1 MLTKKQFLTILNL
14 ILKEEDAQEKF
25 NEALREYAPS
35 DFTGFAKMGILDTL
49 VDFLVDA
56 MEDSDGYIS
65 WWLWDAP
72 DRGRNPKGCRIW
84 LGDSDD
90 PDTEVVEIITPE
102 QLYSFLVANYGK
114 APSKDTI
121 RLAVK
126 SQDNGVKFAL
136 RQIDNIIESNIEA
149 KNPGWEERKTLMEL
163 LIGKISNEY
172 LLARGTGADLNYL
185 DDSIIISVLEDES

>member
-25 NEALREYAPS
+25 DEAIREYAPS
-35 DFTGFAKMGILDTL
+35 DFTGFAKTGLLDTL

-72 DRGRNPKGCRIW
+72 DRGKNKKGSRIW

-90 PDTEVVEIITPE
+90 PDTEVIEIVTPE

-114 APSKDTI
+114 APSKDTVRTI
-121 RLAVK
+121 IK
-126 SQDNGVKFAL
+126 SQDNGIKFAL
-136 RQIDNIIESNIEA
+136 
-149 KNPGWEERKTLMEL
+149 KTLDEL
-163 LIGKISNEY
+163 IHTNNMTSNEGWTDRGALLRY
-172 LLARGTGADLNYL
+172 ARDKIENEYRLARGANADLNYSDNL
-185 DDSIIISVLEDES
+185 FIISVLEDES